1 MTGLI
6 SVAQPAFG
14 RDAEELVLEV
24 LRSGRL
30 AQGPMVARLE
40 ALAAEMAGTTQAVA
54 VTNGTA
60 ALELA
65 LELAG
70 VGPGDE
76 VVTSPLTFVATLNA
90 ILNRGATARF
100 ADVTA
105 DFTLDPAAVPELIG
119 PLTRAILPVHLFGL
133 PADLPVLERLAAE
146 RGLALV
152 EDACQAHGAESDGR
166 TAGSVGIGC
175 FSLYAT
181 KNVAAGEGGL
191 ITTSDPDLARRAR
204 LLRNQGMEGHDR
216 SPLVVG
222 RNLRMSELHA
232 AVAIPAVERLKATN
246 DDRQA
251 NADTLIRRLA
261 AIPGVESPVVPA
273 GRRPVWHQFT
283 VLLPAGC
290 DRDGVRARLLEA
302 GVETAVHYPRLV
314 WDHPA
319 YRGHPGVPGDD
330 TPVARAIVDRWVSL
344 PVHPGLEPADL
355 ERIVQALAAALA

>member
-1 MTGLI
+1 MTASI
-6 SVAQPAFG
+6 SIAQPAFG
-14 RDAEELVLEV
+14 PEAEELILEA

-65 LELAG
+65 LELVG

-100 ADVTA
+100 ADVTT
-105 DFTLDPAAVPELIG
+105 DFTIDPVAVAELIG
-119 PLTRAILPVHLFGL
+119 PSTRVVLPVHLFGL
-133 PADLPVLERLAAE
+133 PADLPALERLTTD

-166 TAGSVGIGC
+166 TVGSVGIGC

-191 ITTSDPDLARRAR
+191 ITTSDPELARRAR
-204 LLRNQGMEGHDR
+204 LLRNQGMEGPDR
-216 SPLVVG
+216 SPLMVG

-232 AVAIPAVERLKATN
+232 AVAIPAVERLKAAN

-251 NADTLIRRLA
+251 NANVLIRGLA

-330 TPVARAIVDRWVSL
+330 TPTARAIVDRWVSL
-344 PVHPGLEPADL
+344 PVHPGLKPADL
-355 ERIVQALAAALA
+355 ERIIQALAAVLA